1 MESPPTFDW
10 KGFAVGAPL
19 LLVCLLVGAAA
30 RYGVPYAEQVVEA
43 APTLAVAVRSAVAP
57 DTYSSTTPER
67 VISTLT
73 VADVVPSEGRFIA
86 ADLEHMQLSLYEDGV
101 IVTEYP
107 ILTKGRPGTPYE
119 TPAGFYTVLTKEV
132 SHLNKRERVY
142 MPYSMQFYGNY
153 FIHGWP
159 YYEDGTPVASTYSG
173 GCIRLS
179 TEDAE
184 KVFAFAER
192 GVRLFVYDPGSSKK
206 QSSIV
211 LGSVEKPAINAASYL
226 VADIDTGD
234 VLLEREAGTP
244 RVIASVTKLM
254 TALVANE
261 TIMFDREVAVP
272 AQVLVK
278 GSVATSSVAFP
289 VGDLLYPLLMES
301 NNAVASQLAG
311 YYGTSGFV
319 GWMNTTAKALNMG
332 ATTFA
337 DPSGIS
343 PENISTADDLYRL
356 AVYLSNKKAFIW
368 NITRTPQKTLATRD
382 GDAFAFNNFNVF
394 ADDRSFV
401 GGKVGHTS
409 QAGDT
414 MVSVFAPVV
423 EGAPRRVAVVVLK
436 SEDSGRDTKALVDW
450 LDRAVVSGQA
460 SSATACAGCASEVPY
475 RKIEP

>member
-1 MESPPTFDW
+1 MESPQSFDW
-10 KGFAVGAPL
+10 KGFALGAPL
-19 LLVCLLVGAAA
+19 LLLCIAVGAMA
-30 RYGVPYAEQVVEA
+30 RYGVPYAEQMVEA
-43 APTLAVAVRSAVAP
+43 APSLAVAVRANLAP

-67 VISTLT
+67 VINTLK
-73 VADVVPSEGRFIA
+73 VADVVPVAGKFIA
-86 ADLEHMQLSLYEDGV
+86 ADLEHMRLALYENGRV
-101 IVTEYP
+101 VAEYP

-132 SHLNKRERVY
+132 NHLNKRESVY
-142 MPYSMQFYGNY
+142 MPFSMQFYGNY

-159 YYEDGTPVASTYSG
+159 YYEDGPPVASTYSG

-179 TEDAE
+179 TEDAA

-192 GVRLFVYDPGSSKK
+192 GTNLFVYDPGSARAQDSLA
-206 QSSIV
+206 
-211 LGSVEKPAINAASYL
+211 LGSVEKPLVTAASYL

-261 TIMFDREVAVP
+261 TIMFDREVTVP
-272 AQVLVK
+272 AAVLTK
-278 GSVATSSVAFP
+278 TSVATSSVAFP

-301 NNAVASQLAG
+301 NNAVAGELAQ
-311 YYGTSGFV
+311 YYGTGGFV
-319 GWMNTTAKALNMG
+319 GWMNTTARALNMG

-337 DPSGIS
+337 DASGIS
-343 PENISTADDLYRL
+343 PDNISTADDLYRL
-356 AVYLSNKKAFIW
+356 AVYLTHKKAFIW
-368 NITRTPQKTLATRD
+368 DITRTPQKTLSSAD
-382 GDAFAFNNFNVF
+382 GSAFAFNNFNLF
-394 ADDRSFV
+394 AQDTAFV

-423 EGAPRRVAVVVLK
+423 AGAPRHVAVIVLK
-436 SEDSGRDTKALVDW
+436 SKDSGSDTKALVAW
-450 LDRAVVSGQA
+450 LTRAAEQA
-460 SSATACAGCASEVPY
+460 PQQQATACVGCAAETQY
-475 RKIEP
+475 RKIAP